1 MSIINQKQYEIT
13 KEHLHQFQLS
23 LSELSI
29 VDTTEFSANDI
40 IRHQFYIDTVQSQLI
55 ALQEK
60 LFEYE
65 NTKSRTTRSLSITQR
80 FLAWVR
86 SHFV

>member
-13 KEHLHQFQLS
+13 KECLHKFQLS

-29 VDTTEFSANDI
+29 VDTTEFSQNDI
-40 IRHQFYIDTVQSQLI
+40 LRHQFYIDAVQSQLI
-55 ALQEK
+55 TLQEE

-80 FLAWVR
+80 FLAWIQ
-86 SHFV
+86 SHIV